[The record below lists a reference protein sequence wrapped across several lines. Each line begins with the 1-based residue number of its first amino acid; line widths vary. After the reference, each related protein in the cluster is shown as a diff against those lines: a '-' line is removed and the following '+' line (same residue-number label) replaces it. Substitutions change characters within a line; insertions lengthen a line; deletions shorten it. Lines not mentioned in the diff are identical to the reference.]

1 MPTSAS
7 TYHFGTRDRVRRV
20 GSRMASTSRRAAAP
34 VLFFLLLLL
43 VASEMGTTRPV
54 AEARRCVSQSHKFV
68 GSCMRKSN
76 CQHVCQTEGFPWGEC
91 RFHGGLL
98 RRCFCN
104 KLC

>member
-1 MPTSAS
+1 
-7 TYHFGTRDRVRRV
+7 
-20 GSRMASTSRRAAAP
+20 MAPTSRRVAAP
-34 VLFFLLLLL
+34 VLFFFLFLL
-43 VASEMGTTRPV
+43 VASEMGATRV

-68 GSCMRKSN
+68 GVCMRKSN